1 MIGAS
6 KSKFRNSD
14 SLRFNCTASV
24 RLRGYLGDRNFL
36 RLAPLI
42 RRIFAAH
49 RKMSADEIANHANAV
64 SPRLSQSALDSPR
77 AWLMAVAAF
86 FACFTIF
93 GVVYSFGVFFK
104 PMAAQF
110 GASRAHTSIVF
121 SLTAAIYNLLGL
133 AAGHLSDRFGP
144 RRVMTAGAIAIGA
157 GLFFTASAGSLW
169 FGCVAYG
176 LGVGVGVACWYV
188 PALAVVGG
196 WFLKRRTAALG
207 VAVSGVG
214 CGTLV
219 VVPIAAA
226 LIQRFGWREAYLI
239 MGMASSLALLGCA
252 WIVAAPPLHETAAAA
267 PIQLTAAM
275 GTRDFVLLYVSSVL
289 SSVSIYIPF
298 VYLPDFAHSHGAS
311 RIAAAALVGI
321 IGAASVGGRLGLG
334 AVAGRA
340 STISLY
346 KATMLLLGLSYAF
359 WIGAHSYATLVVFA
373 LVMGASYGGMIA
385 LSPAVVAEIFGVRG
399 LGALLGALYTSSS
412 ISALAGPPLAGFVID
427 RTGSYLWVAAMA
439 GGCSLVG
446 YAALMPLNSRT
457 IAADATSAAPTNA

>member
-1 MIGAS
+1 
-6 KSKFRNSD
+6 
-14 SLRFNCTASV
+14 
-24 RLRGYLGDRNFL
+24 
-36 RLAPLI
+36 
-42 RRIFAAH
+42 
-49 RKMSADEIANHANAV
+49 
-64 SPRLSQSALDSPR
+64 
-77 AWLMAVAAF
+77 
-86 FACFTIF
+86 
-93 GVVYSFGVFFK
+93 
-104 PMAAQF
+104 
-110 GASRAHTSIVF
+110 
-121 SLTAAIYNLLGL
+121 
-133 AAGHLSDRFGP
+133 
-144 RRVMTAGAIAIGA
+144 
-157 GLFFTASAGSLW
+157 
-169 FGCVAYG
+169 
-176 LGVGVGVACWYV
+176 
-188 PALAVVGG
+188 
-196 WFLKRRTAALG
+196 
-207 VAVSGVG
+207 
-214 CGTLV
+214 
-219 VVPIAAA
+219 
-226 LIQRFGWREAYLI
+226 
-239 MGMASSLALLGCA
+239 
-252 WIVAAPPLHETAAAA
+252 
-267 PIQLTAAM
+267 
-275 GTRDFVLLYVSSVL
+275 VL

-311 RIAAAALVGI
+311 RVAAAALVGI

-359 WIGAHSYATLVVFA
+359 WIGAHAYATLVVFA

>member
-42 RRIFAAH
+42 RRILAAP

-144 RRVMTAGAIAIGA
+144 RRVMAAGAIAIGA

-214 CGTLV
+214 CGPYPAV
-219 VVPIAAA
+219 RMARGVPNNGHGVIISAARMR
-226 LIQRFGWREAYLI
+226 LDRR
-239 MGMASSLALLGCA
+239 
-252 WIVAAPPLHETAAAA
+252 
-267 PIQLTAAM
+267 
-275 GTRDFVLLYVSSVL
+275 
-289 SSVSIYIPF
+289 
-298 VYLPDFAHSHGAS
+298 GAS
-311 RIAAAALVGI
+311 APRDSRS
-321 IGAASVGGRLGLG
+321 GADSTDGGDGH
-334 AVAGRA
+334 AGFR
-340 STISLY
+340 
-346 KATMLLLGLSYAF
+346 
-359 WIGAHSYATLVVFA
+359 FA
-373 LVMGASYGGMIA
+373 LRV
-385 LSPAVVAEIFGVRG
+385 
-399 LGALLGALYTSSS
+399 LGALVRLDLH
-412 ISALAGPPLAGFVID
+412 
-427 RTGSYLWVAAMA
+427 
-439 GGCSLVG
+439 SLRLF
-446 YAALMPLNSRT
+446 ARFRA
-457 IAADATSAAPTNA
+457 

>member
-1 MIGAS
+1 M
-6 KSKFRNSD
+6 
-14 SLRFNCTASV
+14 SL
-24 RLRGYLGDRNFL
+24 
-36 RLAPLI
+36 
-42 RRIFAAH
+42 
-49 RKMSADEIANHANAV
+49 DESANHSNAI
-64 SPRLSQSALDSPR
+64 SPDSGQPALDSPR
-77 AWLMAVAAF
+77 AWRMALAAF

-104 PMAAQF
+104 PMAAEF
-110 GASRAHTSIVF
+110 NASRAHTSIVF

-144 RRVMTAGAIAIGA
+144 RRIMAAGAVAIGA
-157 GLFFTASAGSLW
+157 GLCLTASADRLW
-169 FGCVAYG
+169 FGCAAYG
-176 LGVGVGVACWYV
+176 LGVGIGVACWYV
-188 PALAVVGG
+188 PALAVVSG

-226 LIQRFGWREAYLI
+226 LIQRFGWREAYLM
-239 MGMASSLALLGCA
+239 MGAASSLALLGCA
-252 WIVAAPPLHETAAAA
+252 WIVEAPPVHEITLAA

-275 GTRDFVLLYVSSVL
+275 GTQDFILLYLSSVL
-289 SSVSIYIPF
+289 SSVSIYIPL
-298 VYLPDFAHSHGAS
+298 VYLPDFAHNRGAS
-311 RIAAAALVGI
+311 QVAAAALVGI

-334 AVAGRA
+334 TIGGRA
-340 STISLY
+340 STIGLY

-399 LGALLGALYTSSS
+399 LGAILGALYTSSS
-412 ISALAGPPLAGFVID
+412 ISALAGPPLAGLIID

-439 GGCSLVG
+439 GGCSLLG
-446 YAALMPLNSRT
+446 YAALIPLKARA
-457 IAADATSAAPTNA
+457 IASIDSSARSSAAE

>member
-1 MIGAS
+1 
-6 KSKFRNSD
+6 
-14 SLRFNCTASV
+14 
-24 RLRGYLGDRNFL
+24 
-36 RLAPLI
+36 
-42 RRIFAAH
+42 
-49 RKMSADEIANHANAV
+49 MSADEIANHANAV
-64 SPRLSQSALDSPR
+64 SPRLSQPALDSPR

-144 RRVMTAGAIAIGA
+144 RRVMTAGAIAIGV

-252 WIVAAPPLHETAAAA
+252 WVIVAPPLYETAAAA

-275 GTRDFVLLYVSSVL
+275 GTRDFVLLYVSAVL

-311 RIAAAALVGI
+311 RVAAAALVGI

-412 ISALAGPPLAGFVID
+412 ISALAGPPLAGLVID

-446 YAALMPLNSRT
+446 YAALIPLISGT
-457 IAADATSAAPTNA
+457 IATDAKCAAPTDA

>member
-1 MIGAS
+1 
-6 KSKFRNSD
+6 
-14 SLRFNCTASV
+14 
-24 RLRGYLGDRNFL
+24 
-36 RLAPLI
+36 
-42 RRIFAAH
+42 
-49 RKMSADEIANHANAV
+49 MSADEIANHANAV
-64 SPRLSQSALDSPR
+64 SPRLSQPALDSPR

-110 GASRAHTSIVF
+110 GGSRAHTSIVF

-144 RRVMTAGAIAIGA
+144 RRVMAAGAIAIGA

-196 WFLKRRTAALG
+196 WFLRRRTAALG

-252 WIVAAPPLHETAAAA
+252 WVIVAPPLHETAAAA

-275 GTRDFVLLYVSSVL
+275 GTRDFVLLYVSAVL

-311 RIAAAALVGI
+311 QVAAAALVGI

-412 ISALAGPPLAGFVID
+412 ISALAGPPLAGLVID

-446 YAALMPLNSRT
+446 YAALIPLISRT
-457 IAADATSAAPTNA
+457 IATDAKCAAPTDA